1 MSDWMASATIRNQPY
16 LVPLETCSRDSGQLR
31 RPPQSNDL
39 LQEIGRCAGI
49 VDKHDMELILLDL
62 TRNDVNFPTVRV
74 TVPGLRHFWP
84 RFGPGRLFDVPLK
97 LGWID
102 KHLDERELNPIPF
115 FF

>member
-1 MSDWMASATIRNQPY
+1 
-16 LVPLETCSRDSGQLR
+16 
-31 RPPQSNDL
+31 
-39 LQEIGRCAGI
+39 
-49 VDKHDMELILLDL
+49 MEMIILDL
-62 TRNDVNFPTVRV
+62 TRSDVNFPTVRV

-102 KHLDERELNPIPF
+102 KQLDERELNPIPF